1 MFCCT
6 ASNLSLEQNSIG
18 WLPGCYLAILLFIM
32 AQTVISLTSFK
43 GGVGKST
50 LAINLAGALALNA
63 STILFDEDPLQSCY
77 QWAKKN
83 GQLPM
88 PVLLADEVQNTDLDA
103 SRYLL
108 VDTEGRPNLA
118 DLTELVRSSA
128 CTLIPCGTS
137 GLEIDGTLRL
147 ITALKSTGTALE
159 KVKVVITKAP
169 PVGTVGQQARDALRE
184 AGIPVAT
191 SVVRSYV
198 AHQKAAELGVLVK
211 DVPDPRAS
219 QAWTDVLELAME
231 VVG

>member
-1 MFCCT
+1 
-6 ASNLSLEQNSIG
+6 LV
-18 WLPGCYLAILLFIM
+18 CYLATLLRIV

-50 LAINLAGALALNA
+50 LAVNLAGALALNA
-63 STILFDEDPLQSCY
+63 STVLVDEDPLQSCY
-77 QWAKKN
+77 QWAQQN
-83 GQLPM
+83 GRLPM
-88 PVLLADEVQNTDLDA
+88 PVLLPQEVQNTDLGA
-103 SRYLL
+103 SKYLL
-108 VDTEGRPNLA
+108 VDTEGRPKLQ
-118 DLTELVRSSA
+118 DLSELISSSRW
-128 CTLIPCGTS
+128 TLIPCGTS

-147 ITALKSTGTALE
+147 ISALRSTDATLE

-169 PVGTVGQQARDALRE
+169 PVGTVGQQARDALRK

-211 DVPDPRAS
+211 DVPDPRAAP
-219 QAWTDVLELAME
+219 AWADMLELAME

>member
-1 MFCCT
+1 
-6 ASNLSLEQNSIG
+6 
-18 WLPGCYLAILLFIM
+18 M

-50 LAINLAGALALNA
+50 LAVNLAGALALNA
-63 STILFDEDPLQSCY
+63 ATTLVDEDPLQSCY
-77 QWAKKN
+77 QWAKQN
-83 GQLPM
+83 GRLPM
-88 PVLLADEVQNTDLDA
+88 PVLLPEEAENSAVSA

-108 VDTEGRPNLA
+108 VDTEGRPKLT
-118 DLTELVRSSA
+118 DLSELIRSSSW
-128 CTLIPCGTS
+128 TLIPCGTS

-147 ITALKSTGTALE
+147 IIHLRDAAVPLD

-169 PVGTVGQQARDALRE
+169 PVGTVGQQARDALRQ
-184 AGIPVAT
+184 ARVPVAT

>member
-1 MFCCT
+1 MV
-6 ASNLSLEQNSIG
+6 
-18 WLPGCYLAILLFIM
+18 
-32 AQTVISLTSFK
+32 QTVISLTSFK

-50 LAINLAGALALNA
+50 LAVNLAGALALNA
-63 STILFDEDPLQSCY
+63 STILVDEDPLQSCY
-77 QWAKKN
+77 QWAQQN
-83 GQLPM
+83 GHLPM
-88 PVLLADEVQNTDLDA
+88 PVLLPQEAPNNDLHA
-103 SRYLL
+103 SKYLL
-108 VDTEGRPNLA
+108 VDTEGRPQLEDLA
-118 DLTELVRSSA
+118 ELIGSSRW
-128 CTLIPCGTS
+128 TLIPCGTS

-147 ITALKSTGTALE
+147 ISALRSTETTLE

-211 DVPDPRAS
+211 DVPDPRAA
-219 QAWTDVLELAME
+219 QAWADMLELAME

>member
-1 MFCCT
+1 
-6 ASNLSLEQNSIG
+6 
-18 WLPGCYLAILLFIM
+18 M

-50 LAINLAGALALNA
+50 LAVNLAGALALNA
-63 STILFDEDPLQSCY
+63 STLLIDEDPLRSCH
-77 QWAKKN
+77 QWARQN

-88 PVLLADEVQNTDLDA
+88 PVLLPEEVEGSALNA

-108 VDTEGRPNLA
+108 VDTEGRPKLE
-118 DLTELVRSSA
+118 DLSELISSSA
-128 CTLIPCGTS
+128 WTLIPCGTS

-147 ITALKSTGTALE
+147 IEALRSVDTELE

-184 AGIPVAT
+184 AEIPVAN

-219 QAWTDVLELAME
+219 QAWADVLELAME

>member
-1 MFCCT
+1 M
-6 ASNLSLEQNSIG
+6 
-18 WLPGCYLAILLFIM
+18 
-32 AQTVISLTSFK
+32 
-43 GGVGKST
+43 GKST
-50 LAINLAGALALNA
+50 LAVNLAGALALNA
-63 STILFDEDPLQSCY
+63 ATILVDEDPLQSCY
-77 QWAKKN
+77 QWAEKN
-83 GQLPM
+83 GRLPM
-88 PVLLADEVQNTDLDA
+88 PVLLPQEVESSNLG
-103 SRYLL
+103 SSKYLL
-108 VDTEGRPNLA
+108 VDTEGRPGLQ
-118 DLTELVRSSA
+118 DLVELIRSSSW
-128 CTLIPCGTS
+128 TLIPCGTS

-147 ITALKSTGTALE
+147 INHLRTANTELE

>member
-1 MFCCT
+1 MAT
-6 ASNLSLEQNSIG
+6 LQRVV
-18 WLPGCYLAILLFIM
+18 

-50 LAINLAGALALNA
+50 LAVNLAGALALNA
-63 STILFDEDPLQSCY
+63 STILVDEDPLQSCY
-77 QWAKKN
+77 QWAQQN
-83 GQLPM
+83 GRLPM
-88 PVLLADEVQNTDLDA
+88 PVLLPQEVSNNDLGA
-103 SRYLL
+103 SKYLL
-108 VDTEGRPNLA
+108 VDTEGRPQLEDLA
-118 DLTELVRSSA
+118 ELISSSRW
-128 CTLIPCGTS
+128 TLIPCGTS

-147 ITALKSTGTALE
+147 IKALRSAETTLE

-211 DVPDPRAS
+211 DVPDPRAA
-219 QAWTDVLELAME
+219 QAWADMLELAME

>member
-1 MFCCT
+1 
-6 ASNLSLEQNSIG
+6 
-18 WLPGCYLAILLFIM
+18 M

-50 LAINLAGALALNA
+50 LAVNLAGALALNA
-63 STILFDEDPLQSCY
+63 PSLLIDEDPLRSCH
-77 QWAKKN
+77 QWASQN
-83 GQLPM
+83 GRLPM
-88 PVLLADEVQNTDLDA
+88 PVLLPEEVEGRTLSA

-108 VDTEGRPNLA
+108 VDTEGRPKLE
-118 DLTELVRSSA
+118 DLSELISSSA
-128 CTLIPCGTS
+128 WTLIPCGTS

-147 ITALKSTGTALE
+147 IEALRSADTQLE

-184 AGIPVAT
+184 AEIPVAN

-211 DVPDPRAS
+211 DVPDPRAA
-219 QAWTDVLELAME
+219 QAWADVLELAME

>member
-1 MFCCT
+1 
-6 ASNLSLEQNSIG
+6 
-18 WLPGCYLAILLFIM
+18 M

-50 LAINLAGALALNA
+50 LAVNLAGALALNA
-63 STILFDEDPLQSCY
+63 STSLVDEDPLQSCY
-77 QWAKKN
+77 QWAQQN
-83 GQLPM
+83 GHLPM
-88 PVLLADEVQNTDLDA
+88 PVLLPQEVQDTDLA
-103 SRYLL
+103 SSKYLL
-108 VDTEGRPNLA
+108 VDTEGRPQLK
-118 DLTELVRSSA
+118 DLSELIDSSRW
-128 CTLIPCGTS
+128 TLIPCGTS

-147 ITALKSTGTALE
+147 IKALRSTETTLE

-211 DVPDPRAS
+211 DVPDPRAP
-219 QAWTDVLELAME
+219 QAWADMLELAME

>member
-1 MFCCT
+1 VAT
-6 ASNLSLEQNSIG
+6 LQRVV
-18 WLPGCYLAILLFIM
+18 

-50 LAINLAGALALNA
+50 LAVNLAGALALNA
-63 STILFDEDPLQSCY
+63 STILVDEDPLQSCY
-77 QWAKKN
+77 QWAQQN
-83 GQLPM
+83 GHLPM
-88 PVLLADEVQNTDLDA
+88 PVLLPQEVPNNDLDA
-103 SRYLL
+103 SKYLL
-108 VDTEGRPNLA
+108 VDTEGRPQLEDLA
-118 DLTELVRSSA
+118 ELIGSSRW
-128 CTLIPCGTS
+128 TLIPCGTS

-147 ITALKSTGTALE
+147 ISALRSTETTLD

-211 DVPDPRAS
+211 DVPDPRAA
-219 QAWTDVLELAME
+219 QAWADMLELAME

>member
-1 MFCCT
+1 
-6 ASNLSLEQNSIG
+6 
-18 WLPGCYLAILLFIM
+18 M

-50 LAINLAGALALNA
+50 LAVNLAGALALNA
-63 STILFDEDPLQSCY
+63 STSLVDEDPLQSCY
-77 QWAKKN
+77 QWAQQN
-83 GQLPM
+83 GHLPM
-88 PVLLADEVQNTDLDA
+88 PVLLPQEVQDTDLA
-103 SRYLL
+103 SSKYLL
-108 VDTEGRPNLA
+108 VDTEGRPQLK
-118 DLTELVRSSA
+118 DLSELIDSSRW
-128 CTLIPCGTS
+128 TLIPCGTS

-147 ITALKSTGTALE
+147 IKALRSTETTLE

-211 DVPDPRAS
+211 DVPDPRAA
-219 QAWTDVLELAME
+219 QAWADMLELAME

>member
-1 MFCCT
+1 
-6 ASNLSLEQNSIG
+6 
-18 WLPGCYLAILLFIM
+18 M

-50 LAINLAGALALNA
+50 LAVNLAGALALNA
-63 STILFDEDPLQSCY
+63 STLLIDEDPLRSCH
-77 QWAKKN
+77 QWASQN
-83 GQLPM
+83 GRLPM
-88 PVLLADEVQNTDLDA
+88 PVLLPEEVEGSVLSA

-108 VDTEGRPNLA
+108 VDTEGRPKLE
-118 DLTELVRSSA
+118 DLSELISSSA
-128 CTLIPCGTS
+128 WTLIPCGTS

-147 ITALKSTGTALE
+147 IEALRSADTVLE

-184 AGIPVAT
+184 AEVPVAN

-219 QAWTDVLELAME
+219 QAWADVLELAME
-231 VVG
+231 IVG

>member
-1 MFCCT
+1 
-6 ASNLSLEQNSIG
+6 
-18 WLPGCYLAILLFIM
+18 M

-50 LAINLAGALALNA
+50 LAVNLAGALALNA
-63 STILFDEDPLQSCY
+63 STILVDEDPLQSCY
-77 QWAKKN
+77 QWAEKN
-83 GQLPM
+83 GRLPM
-88 PVLLADEVQNTDLDA
+88 PVLLPQEVPNSDLGT

-108 VDTEGRPNLA
+108 VDTEGRPGLQ
-118 DLTELVRSSA
+118 DLTELIRSSRW
-128 CTLIPCGTS
+128 TLIPCGTS

-147 ITALKSTGTALE
+147 INHLRDAAVGLE

-169 PVGTVGQQARDALRE
+169 PVGTVGQQARDALRV

-211 DVPDPRAS
+211 DVPDPRAA
-219 QAWTDVLELAME
+219 QAWADVLELAME

>member
-1 MFCCT
+1 MAT
-6 ASNLSLEQNSIG
+6 LQRVV
-18 WLPGCYLAILLFIM
+18 

-50 LAINLAGALALNA
+50 LAVNLAGALALNA
-63 STILFDEDPLQSCY
+63 STILVDEDPLQSCY
-77 QWAKKN
+77 QWAQQN
-83 GQLPM
+83 GRLPM
-88 PVLLADEVQNTDLDA
+88 PVLLPQEVSNNDLGA
-103 SRYLL
+103 SKYLL
-108 VDTEGRPNLA
+108 VDTEGRPQLEDLA
-118 DLTELVRSSA
+118 ELISSSRW
-128 CTLIPCGTS
+128 TLIPCGTS

-147 ITALKSTGTALE
+147 IKALRSAETTLE

-184 AGIPVAT
+184 ARIPVAT

-211 DVPDPRAS
+211 DVPDPRAA
-219 QAWTDVLELAME
+219 QAWADMLELAME

>member
-1 MFCCT
+1 
-6 ASNLSLEQNSIG
+6 
-18 WLPGCYLAILLFIM
+18 M

-50 LAINLAGALALNA
+50 LAVNLAGALALNA
-63 STILFDEDPLQSCY
+63 STLLIDEDPLRSCH
-77 QWAKKN
+77 QWARQN

-88 PVLLADEVQNTDLDA
+88 PVLLPEEVEGSALNA

-108 VDTEGRPNLA
+108 VDTEGRPKLE
-118 DLTELVRSSA
+118 DLSELISSSA
-128 CTLIPCGTS
+128 WTLIPCGTS

-147 ITALKSTGTALE
+147 IEALRSADTELE

-184 AGIPVAT
+184 AEIPVAN

-211 DVPDPRAS
+211 DAPDPRAS
-219 QAWTDVLELAME
+219 QAWADVLELAME

>member
-1 MFCCT
+1 
-6 ASNLSLEQNSIG
+6 
-18 WLPGCYLAILLFIM
+18 M

-50 LAINLAGALALNA
+50 LAVNLAGALALNA
-63 STILFDEDPLQSCY
+63 STLLIDEDPLRSCH
-77 QWAKKN
+77 QWASQN
-83 GQLPM
+83 GRLPM
-88 PVLLADEVQNTDLDA
+88 PVLLPEEVEGSALSA

-108 VDTEGRPNLA
+108 VDTEGRPKLE
-118 DLTELVRSSA
+118 DLSELISSSA
-128 CTLIPCGTS
+128 WTLIPCGTS

-147 ITALKSTGTALE
+147 IEALRSADTVLE

-184 AGIPVAT
+184 AEVPVAN

-219 QAWTDVLELAME
+219 QAWADVLELAME

>member
-1 MFCCT
+1 
-6 ASNLSLEQNSIG
+6 
-18 WLPGCYLAILLFIM
+18 M

-50 LAINLAGALALNA
+50 LAVNLAGALALNA
-63 STILFDEDPLQSCY
+63 STLLIDEDPLRSCH
-77 QWAKKN
+77 QWARQN
-83 GQLPM
+83 GRLPM
-88 PVLLADEVQNTDLDA
+88 PVLLPEEVEGSALSA

-108 VDTEGRPNLA
+108 VDTEGRPKLE
-118 DLTELVRSSA
+118 DLSELISSSA
-128 CTLIPCGTS
+128 WTLIPCGTS

-147 ITALKSTGTALE
+147 IEALRSADTVLE

-184 AGIPVAT
+184 AEVPVAN

-219 QAWTDVLELAME
+219 QAWADVLELAME

>member
-1 MFCCT
+1 
-6 ASNLSLEQNSIG
+6 
-18 WLPGCYLAILLFIM
+18 M

-50 LAINLAGALALNA
+50 LAVNLAGALALNA
-63 STILFDEDPLQSCY
+63 STLLIDEDPLRSCH
-77 QWAKKN
+77 QWASQN
-83 GQLPM
+83 RRLPM
-88 PVLLADEVQNTDLDA
+88 PVLLPEEVEGSALSA

-108 VDTEGRPNLA
+108 VDTEGRPKLE
-118 DLTELVRSSA
+118 DLSELISSSA
-128 CTLIPCGTS
+128 WTLVPCGTS

-147 ITALKSTGTALE
+147 IGALRSADTQLE

-184 AGIPVAT
+184 AEIPVAN

-219 QAWTDVLELAME
+219 QAWADVLELAME